1 MKTKT
6 RARSKSMYAP
16 RGKRLATHCLLKT
29 PTISKK
35 LAVLAVKR
43 VATDHSKTQPKRAR
57 RCRLGGRNEMAAK
70 RPIDRAILAIYS
82 RYPHVVNDDALLLDA
97 VWRLLGWD
105 ETKSLL
111 DNLKKL
117 PRPESIT
124 RASRRLHEQ
133 GHIIYSKEALKRR
146 TDEFNKARGGEYS
159 H

>member
-1 MKTKT
+1 M
-6 RARSKSMYAP
+6 
-16 RGKRLATHCLLKT
+16 
-29 PTISKK
+29 
-35 LAVLAVKR
+35 AV
-43 VATDHSKTQPKRAR
+43 
-57 RCRLGGRNEMAAK
+57 K

-82 RYPHVVNDDALLLDA
+82 RYHHVVNDDALLLDA

-124 RASRRLHEQ
+124 RARRRLHEH
-133 GHIIYSKEALKRR
+133 GHIVYSKEADKRR
-146 TDEFNKARGGEYS
+146 MEEFKKARGGEYS

>member
-1 MKTKT
+1 M
-6 RARSKSMYAP
+6 
-16 RGKRLATHCLLKT
+16 AT
-29 PTISKK
+29 
-35 LAVLAVKR
+35 
-43 VATDHSKTQPKRAR
+43 
-57 RCRLGGRNEMAAK
+57 K

-111 DNLKKL
+111 HNLKKL

-124 RASRRLHEQ
+124 RARRRLHEQ
-133 GHIIYSKEALKRR
+133 GHIAYSKEADDRR
-146 TDEFNKARGGEYS
+146 MQEFKKARGGEYS